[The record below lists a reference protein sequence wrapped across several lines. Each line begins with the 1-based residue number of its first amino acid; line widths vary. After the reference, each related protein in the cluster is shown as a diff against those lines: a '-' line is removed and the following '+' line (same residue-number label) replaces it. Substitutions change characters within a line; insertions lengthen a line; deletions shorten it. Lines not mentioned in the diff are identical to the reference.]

1 MIHGGIAT
9 NNNRASTVLTAFL
22 GAVQQ
27 FGVPTCVRSDKGGEN
42 VDVARV
48 MLEHPQRGSGILRL
62 FGRRKVCLG
71 QNPALFF
78 IHNKI
83 WPKVR

>member
-1 MIHGGIAT
+1 MEELQQTTIEPP
-9 NNNRASTVLTAFL
+9 LFPPAFL

-27 FGVPTCVRSDKGGEN
+27 FGVPTRVRSDKGGEN

-62 FGRRKVCLG
+62 FGRRKVGTKPCSFLYSQ
-71 QNPALFF
+71 QNMA
-78 IHNKI
+78 KS
-83 WPKVR
+83 